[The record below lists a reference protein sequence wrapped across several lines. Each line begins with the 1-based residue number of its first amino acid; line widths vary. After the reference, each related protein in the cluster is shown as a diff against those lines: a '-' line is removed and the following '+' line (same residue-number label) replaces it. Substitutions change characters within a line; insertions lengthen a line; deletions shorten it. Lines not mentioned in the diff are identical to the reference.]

1 LAFLFA
7 CHSGFDVIERSN
19 SVVPVHY
26 LNPIFY
32 TALLS
37 LQASLGKVVRAAGA
51 GGKGLPIS
59 SPLSDASIQEQPK
72 DLMGRGITAQP
83 ASFWGTPKVPLD

>member
-1 LAFLFA
+1 M
-7 CHSGFDVIERSN
+7 
-19 SVVPVHY
+19 PVHY

-37 LQASLGKVVRAAGA
+37 LQASLGKAVRETGA
-51 GGKGLPIS
+51 GGRGLPIS
-59 SPLSDASIQEQPK
+59 SPLSDASIQEEPE

-83 ASFWGTPKVPLD
+83 ASFWGTPKAPLDQVTEKHAP